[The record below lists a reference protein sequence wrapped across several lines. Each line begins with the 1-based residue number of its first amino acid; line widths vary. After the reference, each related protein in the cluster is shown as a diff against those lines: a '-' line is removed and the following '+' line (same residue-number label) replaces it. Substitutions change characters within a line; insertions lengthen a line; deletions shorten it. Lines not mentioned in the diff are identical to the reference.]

1 MPTPTSAQRRSCR
14 VGFFANKGRSLR
26 RAPLCLSGNCTQC
39 SQSTVLKELYG
50 AAYNSVFDLITGP
63 GYVKSNTNGSHPVT
77 TMSEAAEKPVHRPIS
92 EQDIEVLLAS
102 ANAIQRLIDE
112 RNELRNQEDMLERE
126 LERLKDQTTLY
137 RRLTRE
143 FISQVQL
150 VDGFREP
157 AGENPAEQTAGARVT
172 LHKSA

>member
-1 MPTPTSAQRRSCR
+1 
-14 VGFFANKGRSLR
+14 
-26 RAPLCLSGNCTQC
+26 
-39 SQSTVLKELYG
+39 
-50 AAYNSVFDLITGP
+50 
-63 GYVKSNTNGSHPVT
+63 
-77 TMSEAAEKPVHRPIS
+77 MSEAAEKPVHRPIS

-112 RNELRNQEDMLERE
+112 RNELRNQVDMLERE
-126 LERLKDQTTLY
+126 LERLRDQTTLY
-137 RRLTRE
+137 RKLTRE

-157 AGENPAEQTAGARVT
+157 ASENPAEQTAGTRVT